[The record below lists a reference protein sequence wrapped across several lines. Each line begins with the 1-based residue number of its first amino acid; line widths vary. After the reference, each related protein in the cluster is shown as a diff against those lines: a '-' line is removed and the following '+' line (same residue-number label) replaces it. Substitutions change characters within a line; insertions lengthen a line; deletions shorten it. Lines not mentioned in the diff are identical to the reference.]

1 MVEQQH
7 DQALYR
13 GEALVAVG
21 TCELGARLGGEQ
33 PALAVVDH
41 RWGLARVGSVAMHG
55 TSCPVRIS
63 MPARRSIPSREISR
77 RAFGASSSAS
87 SSMRSMLPLG
97 RRLGDGGDVEQ
108 CGPGQQGRVGCLQI
122 LLPFAVRLV

>member
-41 RWGLARVGSVAMHG
+41 RWGLARVGSVADARDELPGAHQHAG
-55 TSCPVRIS
+55 EALDSLAGDLAARVRS
-63 MPARRSIPSREISR
+63 EFERVEFDALDAAPRPAPWRRW
-77 RAFGASSSAS
+77 
-87 SSMRSMLPLG
+87 
-97 RRLGDGGDVEQ
+97 
-108 CGPGQQGRVGCLQI
+108 
-122 LLPFAVRLV
+122 